1 MEDGDKVNTKKMLR
15 ILCEETGVSGREEE
29 MYDIIKELTEGFS
42 KDIKQLPTGTIVVT
56 AGNKDAE
63 RHIMLDAHIDRI
75 GLIVTYIGENGFV
88 NAEPVGGM
96 DMRALPG
103 TVVTIQGK
111 ENVTGVIA
119 TLPPHL
125 VDKEKGMTRDDIRID
140 TGLSDSKLRKLV
152 SQGDTA
158 VVKSFFR
165 ELLNDKVAVS
175 ALDNRAGCAVIIKA
189 AELVSGKLDNIKL
202 SLVFSSQ
209 EETNESGAS
218 TAAFLLEPDEAIV
231 VDTGFAKQEGVPSGQ
246 SGEMGKGPI
255 ISIAPVLSRRL
266 TDRLMNTA
274 DKLGITYALEV
285 DGGMTGTNADGISVT
300 RGGIPCAVISVPDK
314 NMHTQTE
321 TVSIKDIE
329 DTARVIAE
337 YIIGGAEK

>member
-1 MEDGDKVNTKKMLR
+1 M
-15 ILCEETGVSGREEE
+15 
-29 MYDIIKELTEGFS
+29 
-42 KDIKQLPTGTIVVT
+42 
-56 AGNKDAE
+56 
-63 RHIMLDAHIDRI
+63 
-75 GLIVTYIGENGFV
+75 
-88 NAEPVGGM
+88 
-96 DMRALPG
+96 
-103 TVVTIQGK
+103 
-111 ENVTGVIA
+111 
-119 TLPPHL
+119 
-125 VDKEKGMTRDDIRID
+125 
-140 TGLSDSKLRKLV
+140 
-152 SQGDTA
+152 
-158 VVKSFFR
+158 
-165 ELLNDKVAVS
+165 
-175 ALDNRAGCAVIIKA
+175 
-189 AELVSGKLDNIKL
+189 
-202 SLVFSSQ
+202 VFSSQ

-300 RGGIPCAVISVPDK
+300 RGGILCAVISVPDK